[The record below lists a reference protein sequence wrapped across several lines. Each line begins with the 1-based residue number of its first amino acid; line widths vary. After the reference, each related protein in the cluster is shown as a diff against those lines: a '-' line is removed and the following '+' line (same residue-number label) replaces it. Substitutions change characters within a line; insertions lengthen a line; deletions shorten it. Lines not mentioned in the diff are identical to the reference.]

1 VKLTYEI
8 PSIIHLQKIE
18 FMALAQTGV
27 NEIPSNP
34 ANSCVDA
41 SCTAQSDGHDSFDLK
56 VSWNDD
62 AGTDVSLYTV
72 NVHLEPAN
80 EDYALTDNTAGCDIQ
95 ETGVGFYTLNCT
107 AGSLQSSNGNSCD
120 CDVNSFDVVSISD
133 GTNTLTVSDG
143 DGLCDNVDGGGNPCQ

>member
-1 VKLTYEI
+1 MKLSYQT
-8 PSIIHLQKIE
+8 PSLTGISDFQII
-18 FMALAQTGV
+18 ALAQSGV

-56 VSWNDD
+56 VSWNDE

-95 ETGVGFYTLNCT
+95 ETGVGFYTLLCSD
-107 AGSLQSSNGNSCD
+107 ASLQGVDSDSCD
-120 CDVNSFDVVSISD
+120 CGNNDFEVVSISD
-133 GTNTLTVSDG
+133 GTNTLSVSSQ
-143 DGLCDNVDGGGNPCQ
+143 DGLCVVNGTGNPCF

>member
-1 VKLTYEI
+1 MKLSYQT
-8 PSIIHLQKIE
+8 PSLTGISDFQNV
-18 FMALAQTGV
+18 ALAQSGV

-41 SCTAQSDGHDSFDLK
+41 SCTANQDGHGSFDLK
-56 VSWNDD
+56 VSWNDE

-95 ETGVGFYTLNCT
+95 ETGVGFYTLLCSN
-107 AGSLQSSNGNSCD
+107 AELQSSLDNSCD
-120 CDVNSFDVVSISD
+120 CGNNDFDVVSISD
-133 GTNTLTVSDG
+133 GINTLSVSDS
-143 DGLCDNVDGGGNPCQ
+143 DGLCVVDGNGGACA